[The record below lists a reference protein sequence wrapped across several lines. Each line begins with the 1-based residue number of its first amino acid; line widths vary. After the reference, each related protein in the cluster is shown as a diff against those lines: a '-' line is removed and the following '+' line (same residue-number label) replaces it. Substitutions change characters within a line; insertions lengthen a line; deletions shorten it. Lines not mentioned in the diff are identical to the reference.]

1 MTIATFFH
9 LSLMLLLSLNA
20 RGLRREEK
28 VNAVIFQSHF
38 DILCLQE
45 TKWGISQEKEMSH
58 KWKGKMF
65 SSTSSTQAGGV
76 AIFMRE
82 GLFNNCHLIHKDQQG
97 KFIIIDF
104 FYNNISCRLINIH
117 APNIDTHRKRFFIGL
132 RQWIVTNCIIIGDFN
147 ITLTKSDISNNCT
160 FSEDYSRN
168 TLFDITQNS
177 LVDIWRFFHPGK
189 KQFTRKQNWLSNIY
203 ILMDQPQE
211 PK

>member
-1 MTIATFFH
+1 PRTLKIVDYIESDPDLDLTKIIQTRKRLA
-9 LSLMLLLSLNA
+9 SLW
-20 RGLRREEK
+20 
-28 VNAVIFQSHF
+28 
-38 DILCLQE
+38 D
-45 TKWGISQEKEMSH
+45 ISQEKEMSH

-104 FYNNISCRLINIH
+104 FYNNKSCRLINIH

-168 TLFDITQNS
+168 TLFDIITQNS
-177 LVDIWRFFHPGK
+177 LRFVHMF
-189 KQFTRKQNWLSNIY
+189 FFYFVLS
-203 ILMDQPQE
+203 
-211 PK
+211 